1 MYNLVEADY
10 CWCYKSH
17 CANPIKRYK
26 AMTEEQGKLDP
37 YLLQLV
43 LSLQAGAMQQMGKVA
58 SPVTGEVER
67 DLILAQ
73 HTIDILEMVQKKM
86 KGNLTDEEEKLVGHV
101 LYELRL
107 NYVDESQKA
116 SAEAGKTDSPETK
129 KSGGEDPET
138 PAEPKDGN

>member
-1 MYNLVEADY
+1 
-10 CWCYKSH
+10 
-17 CANPIKRYK
+17 
-26 AMTEEQGKLDP
+26 MTEEQGKLDP
-37 YLLQLV
+37 HLMQLV
-43 LSLQAGAMQQMGKVA
+43 LSLQAGAMQQMGKVV
-58 SPVTGEVER
+58 SQVTGKVER

-116 SAEAGKTDSPETK
+116 SAEAEKTNSPETEK
-129 KSGGEDPET
+129 TSGEAPET
-138 PAEPKDGN
+138 PDEPKEGK

>member
-1 MYNLVEADY
+1 
-10 CWCYKSH
+10 
-17 CANPIKRYK
+17 
-26 AMTEEQGKLDP
+26 MTEEQGKLDP
-37 YLLQLV
+37 FLLQLV

-73 HTIDILEMVQKKM
+73 HTIDILDMVQKKT

-116 SAEAGKTDSPETK
+116 PAEAGKTDSQEPQK
-129 KSGGEDPET
+129 NGGDTSET
-138 PAEPKDGN
+138 PGQPKEEK